1 MIERR
6 QKRDSK
12 EDKIFQVLFS
22 ILTLA
27 LIGFLLISNLK
38 INQKRSKL
46 TAEIESLKKE
56 IQILEEK
63 KTKLE
68 AGISATEKESYWE
81 EKIRQQGFVREGEN
95 PVVVLKPEETQEEK
109 TTENQNLSEKFF
121 EKIKDFFAGLVKRLN
136 VTFPW

>member
-1 MIERR
+1 MIEKR

-12 EDKIFQVLFS
+12 EDKIFKVLFS

-46 TAEIESLKKE
+46 TAESESLKKE

-95 PVVVLKPEETQEEK
+95 PVVVLQPEEIQEEK

-121 EKIKDFFAGLVKRLN
+121 EKIKDFFARVIQ
-136 VTFPW
+136 W

>member
-46 TAEIESLKKE
+46 TAEIESLKEE

-81 EKIRQQGFVREGEN
+81 ERIRQQGFVREGEN
-95 PVVVLKPEETQEEK
+95 PVVVLQPEEIQEEK

-121 EKIKDFFAGLVKRLN
+121 EKIKDFFARVIQ
-136 VTFPW
+136 W

>member
-1 MIERR
+1 MIEKR

-12 EDKIFQVLFS
+12 EDKIFKVLFS

-46 TAEIESLKKE
+46 TAESESLKKE

-95 PVVVLKPEETQEEK
+95 PVVVLQPEEIQEEK
-109 TTENQNLSEKFF
+109 TTENQKLSEKFF
-121 EKIKDFFAGLVKRLN
+121 EKIKDFFARVI
-136 VTFPW
+136 PW

>member
-1 MIERR
+1 MIERGK
-6 QKRDSK
+6 KRDSK
-12 EDKIFQVLFS
+12 EDKLFQVLFFT
-22 ILTLA
+22 LTIS

-81 EKIRQQGFVREGEN
+81 EKIRQQGFVKEGEN
-95 PVVVLKPEETQEEK
+95 PVVVLPPEENQEEK
-109 TTENQNLSEKFF
+109 TIKSQNLSEKFF
-121 EKIKDFFAGLVKRLN
+121 QKIKDFFARVIQR
-136 VTFPW
+136 

>member
-12 EDKIFQVLFS
+12 EDKIFQILFS

-81 EKIRQQGFVREGEN
+81 EKIRQQGFIREGEN

-109 TTENQNLSEKFF
+109 TIENQTLSVKFF
-121 EKIKDFFAGLVKRLN
+121 EKIKDFFARVIQ
-136 VTFPW
+136 W